1 MHMLHMHVC
10 MCMCMCMCMLHVHVP
25 RLQPY
30 VQAGFPTAIA
40 ALASLEAFNMGSG
53 DRLPPPAAPLAL
65 TLAPPP
71 AAPPAAPPPA
81 RAATLRPGSSSRGAG
96 GAAAGAA
103 EGAARGVPHSNHYYG
118 SVHRQAGSASLRQTD
133 SAYNHFCKEQRPL
146 LPPALQLVRA
156 PSWQCPRSGG
166 CVSSGQHL
174 AAMADYGA
182 SHGACH
188 GQLWPAMALP
198 PRGVGGWWGGGTAPA
213 ARVHCL

>member
-1 MHMLHMHVC
+1 MHMLQ
-10 MCMCMCMCMLHVHVP
+10 CMCMLHVHVP

-71 AAPPAAPPPA
+71 AAPPPA

-103 EGAARGVPHSNHYYG
+103 
-118 SVHRQAGSASLRQTD
+118 AGSSPAKSRAKAVD
-133 SAYNHFCKEQRPL
+133 SQPKER
-146 LPPALQLVRA
+146 LPPSKAGKSPSKSRGSLTRRMSASVSDLVSRK
-156 PSWQCPRSGG
+156 Q
-166 CVSSGQHL
+166 
-174 AAMADYGA
+174 
-182 SHGACH
+182 
-188 GQLWPAMALP
+188 
-198 PRGVGGWWGGGTAPA
+198 
-213 ARVHCL
+213 